1 METLRVSKIDLMKTE
16 EVSPNNEYTEQLSP
30 ANVAFQLGGLAIK
43 FAHVERTPRYCE
55 TSRENDAEHSF
66 MLALVANELSTL
78 LYPDLDNGKVS
89 QYAIV
94 HDLIETITGDVA
106 TFKISAEELTRKQQM
121 EHDALTTLL
130 DTLPPHTAQLLSSY
144 ERQDSREARFVKA
157 VDKLLPVITDIIG
170 PGTKVMVEDY
180 NVTTIEDL
188 KTSHDALHTRIAT
201 NFEEFPSIVSAHRIL
216 CDLFEAEFEATS
228 TLKH

>member
-1 METLRVSKIDLMKTE
+1 METIRSAKIDLNKTE
-16 EVSPNNEYTEQLSP
+16 ETLIVDGPIELLST
-30 ANVAFQLGGLAIK
+30 ANVAFQLGGLAIR
-43 FAHVERTPRYCE
+43 FAQVERTPRYIE
-55 TSRENDAEHSF
+55 TERENDAEHSF
-66 MLALVANELSTL
+66 MLALVANELSAL

-106 TFKISAEELTRKQQM
+106 TFQISSEDLIAKQQR
-121 EHDALTTLL
+121 EHDALNTLL
-130 DTLPPHTAQLLSSY
+130 ETLPPHTAQLLSSY

-170 PGTKVMVEDY
+170 PGTKVMIEDY

-188 KTSHDALHTRIAT
+188 KTSHNALHIRIAT

>member
-1 METLRVSKIDLMKTE
+1 MEVLRVSKIDLNKTE
-16 EVSPNNEYTEQLSP
+16 EVLPIEKQVERLSA

-43 FAHVERTPRYCE
+43 FAQIERTPRYTE
-55 TSRENDAEHSF
+55 TERENDAEHSF
-66 MLALVANELSTL
+66 MLALVANELSAL

-106 TFKISAEELTRKQQM
+106 TFKISTEDLILKQQR
-121 EHDALTTLL
+121 EHDALNTLL
-130 DTLPPHTAQLLSSY
+130 KTLPPHTAQLLSSY

-170 PGTKVMVEDY
+170 PGAQVMIEDY
-180 NVTTIEDL
+180 NVTTSEDL
-188 KTSHDALHTRIAT
+188 KVSHKALHSRIAT
-201 NFEEFPSIVSAHRIL
+201 TFEEFPSIVSAHRIL
-216 CDLFEAEFEATS
+216 CDLFEAEFEAAS
-228 TLKH
+228 TLKR